1 MPNTS
6 LTMDN
11 IREEVQTLLGA
22 SGVTVELSPKD
33 FEKCVK
39 DAVRSYS
46 RLRPFRGN
54 SSIAVNETT
63 KRYGPLDI
71 KHPGFQGIVEVRFTR
86 NVPSNPRALDPFS
99 PETLLAAN
107 LLPSADTISDYA
119 MMMQSS
125 KDARSVLSSE
135 PEYQGMWE
143 EDGHF
148 YLYVDMQQSD
158 YLVSYVWTGAYCVIP
173 PKELPSQ
180 GVLPMTMIPE
190 GDVDW
195 VMNYTAAVA
204 KQILCR
210 IRGKYEGVTNP
221 DGATDSV
228 DWSQL
233 QQEATDAILSLT
245 DDLKARRRPLSPV
258 TG

>member
-1 MPNTS
+1 VPNTT
-6 LTMDN
+6 LTLEN
-11 IREEVQTLLGA
+11 IKEETETMLGK
-22 SGVTVELSPKD
+22 SGVTVELAPTDIK
-33 FEKCVK
+33 KCVK
-39 DAVRSYS
+39 DAVRIYS
-46 RLRPFRGN
+46 RHRPFRGN
-54 SSIAVNETT
+54 AALAVNSSI
-63 KRYGPLDI
+63 KKYGPLDI
-71 KHPGFQGIVEVRFTR
+71 KHPGFLGVVDVQFAR
-86 NVPSNPRALDPFS
+86 NIQTLPLDPFS

-107 LLPSADTISDYA
+107 LLPSADTVGSYA
-119 MMMQSS
+119 LVMQSS

-148 YLYVDMQQSD
+148 YLYIDLPQTN
-158 YLVSYVWTGAYCVIP
+158 YLVSYAWTGAYVVEP
-173 PKELPSQ
+173 PSTLPVA

-195 VMNYTAAVA
+195 ILAWTLAQA
-204 KQILCR
+204 KSILCR
-210 IRGKYEGVTNP
+210 LRGKYEGITNP

-233 QQEATDAILSLT
+233 QQESNDAIITLT
-245 DDLKARRRPLSPV
+245 DDLKARRRPLAPV